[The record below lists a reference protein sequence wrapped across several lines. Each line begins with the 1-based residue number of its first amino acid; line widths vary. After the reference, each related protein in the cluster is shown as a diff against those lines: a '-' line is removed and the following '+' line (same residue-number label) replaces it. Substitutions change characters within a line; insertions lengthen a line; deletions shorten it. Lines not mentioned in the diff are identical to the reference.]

1 MTDDITRGLTALA
14 DEARPPD
21 IDSHTVIQLA
31 HAHTRA
37 RRAVLTA
44 AFATIVAVGALTVAI
59 GSWQDPAAT
68 TPAASQTT
76 SPNPSVS
83 ETGPPNPSGSENAP
97 PTRPPDSPPTAPEV
111 RDTPSAEENAER
123 RTRLQ
128 TEITAA
134 FDRIL
139 PDGWEHSAF
148 GFGCD
153 QTGCFAEGDV
163 IDDAG
168 TTLSFHV
175 YVSDSLG
182 EAECYEPHCV
192 RAEILD
198 DGTAVQLSKSENEG
212 FGGGEK
218 EKTLSVE
225 AQRPDGTLS
234 SMLVRWPASKPAPGL
249 SDDEW
254 IQFGK
259 ALTY

>member
-14 DEARPPD
+14 DEAQPAP

-44 AFATIVAVGALTVAI
+44 AFATLVAVGALTVAV
-59 GSWQDPAAT
+59 GAWQDPSAT
-68 TPAASQTT
+68 TPAASQTASQTT
-76 SPNPSVS
+76 SQNP
-83 ETGPPNPSGSENAP
+83 PSSENAP
-97 PTRPPDSPPTAPEV
+97 PTRPPDPPPTAPEV

-139 PDGWEHSAF
+139 PDGWQHSSF

-153 QTGCFAEGDV
+153 ETGCFAEGDV

-182 EAECYEPHCV
+182 EAECFEPHCV